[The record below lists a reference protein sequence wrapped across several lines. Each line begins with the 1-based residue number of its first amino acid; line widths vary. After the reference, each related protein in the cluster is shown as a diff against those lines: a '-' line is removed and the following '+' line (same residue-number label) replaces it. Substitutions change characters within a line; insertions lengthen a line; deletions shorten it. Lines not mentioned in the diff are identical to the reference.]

1 MNYGKDWSRRALW
14 LILVLM
20 GAALRALGQAP
31 AACPWINLATASGVL
46 GGEAS
51 LSLAMQSPANTTC
64 TFEYKSGDEVRM
76 LSVQVIGMVDP
87 SKDYAPFRAQC
98 DRDATPM
105 RAIGNEAL
113 VCPAAGLASGHGLR
127 VVGRVRTNAFILTL
141 STTAKSSP
149 VMTQQAMEAKLGFVA
164 ELVSGN
170 LF

>member
-1 MNYGKDWSRRALW
+1 
-14 LILVLM
+14 
-20 GAALRALGQAP
+20 
-31 AACPWINLATASGVL
+31 VL

-51 LSLAMQSPANTTC
+51 LSLTNKSATNTTC
-64 TFEYKSGDEVRM
+64 RFEYKSGDEIRA

-87 SKDYAPFRAQC
+87 SNEYAPYKAQC

-113 VCPAAGLASGHGLR
+113 LCPAVGLANALGLR

-141 STTAKSSP
+141 STTARSSP
-149 VMTQQAMEAKLGFVA
+149 AMTQQAMEGKIGFVA

>member
-1 MNYGKDWSRRALW
+1 MNRGKDWRRRALW
-14 LILVLM
+14 LILVLT
-20 GAALRALGQAP
+20 GAALPAVGQAP

-51 LSLAMQSPANTTC
+51 LSLTTQSPTNTSC
-64 TFEYKSGDEVRM
+64 TFEYKSGDEIRT

-87 SKDYAPFRAQC
+87 SKEYTTYKALC

-113 VCPAAGLASGHGLR
+113 LCPAAGLASGHGLR

-149 VMTQQAMEAKLGFVA
+149 VMTQQAMEGKIGFVA

>member
-1 MNYGKDWSRRALW
+1 MKRRKDWSSRALQ
-14 LILVLM
+14 LILVLL
-20 GAALRALGQAP
+20 GAALPAAGQTP

-51 LSLAMQSPANTTC
+51 LSLTNQSPTNTTC
-64 TFEYKSGDEVRM
+64 TFESRSGDEIRT

-87 SKDYAPFRAQC
+87 SKEYAPYKAQC
-98 DRDATPM
+98 DHDATSM

-113 VCPAAGLASGHGLR
+113 LCPASGLANAHGLR

-149 VMTQQAMEAKLGFVA
+149 VMTQQALEGKIGFVA

>member
-1 MNYGKDWSRRALW
+1 MNGRRDWSRRALW
-14 LILVLM
+14 LILALIGVALP
-20 GAALRALGQAP
+20 AAAQAP

-46 GGEAS
+46 DGEAS
-51 LSLAMQSPANTTC
+51 LSLINQSPTNTTC
-64 TFEYKSGDEVRM
+64 TFEYKSGDEIRT
-76 LSVQVIGMVDP
+76 LSVQVIRMVDP
-87 SKDYAPFRAQC
+87 GKEYAPYKAQC

-113 VCPAAGLASGHGLR
+113 LCPASGLANAHGLR

-141 STTAKSSP
+141 STTAKSSS
-149 VMTQQAMEAKLGFVA
+149 VMTQQAMEGKIGFVA